1 MSFLMVPRA
10 FITTGTVVILSPQIH
25 STSISKSLYVFGKLF
40 QGLDRGVRVE
50 GYSHVNEKASFILL
64 AP

>member
-10 FITTGTVVILSPQIH
+10 FITTGTAVVLSPHIR
-25 STSISKSLYVFGKLF
+25 STLISKSLYVFGKLF
-40 QGLDRGVRVE
+40 HGLNRGVRVE
-50 GYSHVNEKASFILL
+50 GYSHVNEKAGFILL